1 MGLSDIPANY
11 MQGSHPHL
19 NLNMHAQQQHLNPH
33 LSQHPHSQ
41 HHQQQHLRN
50 LQIHNAN
57 MAPINAA
64 QTPAQQ
70 AAHVLAMES
79 NELLMATKDKM
90 SSKKK
95 MHLLK
100 KIKKRFGLVRR
111 SPSSCPGPNN
121 LPPLQFHTVHG
132 DNIRLSRDGTLARRF
147 ESFCRAITFSA
158 RPVRINE
165 RICVKF
171 AEISNNWNGGIRF
184 GFTSN
189 DPASLEG
196 SLPKYACP
204 DLTNRPGFWAKALHE
219 QYCEKDNILYY
230 YVNGAGDVIYGI
242 NSEEKGVILSGIDT
256 RGMLW
261 TVIDIYGNCTGIEF
275 LDSRIYMYQQ
285 PTATPVPAQQ
295 QQQLAQPAA
304 IASSGLMAHHPH
316 QQSRRSLPGHSGG
329 AIEHDLERHVM
340 PSLQSLHLA
349 GNGGSVSSVEQA
361 AIAHDLANGLPPLR
375 YNANGRLIPVPF
387 HNTKG
392 RNVRLSQDRFVASRT
407 ESDFCQGYVFT
418 ARPIRIGE
426 KLIVQVL
433 KTEQMYVGALALGLT
448 SCNPAMLQPNDLPND
463 SDFLL
468 DRPEYWVVSK
478 DIAAAPQRGDEIAFF
493 VAPNGEVSISKN
505 NGPAVVV
512 MHVDQ
517 SLQLWAFLDVYG
529 STQSLRMFRQ
539 QLPNMVAYP
548 SQPQVNASSSSSACN
563 AAAASSSSGS
573 RMLPMTE
580 SMSSLNAGATA
591 KLLHHHPSQ
600 LSVAQSTSTLA
611 SAGGAN
617 GSRMISM
624 PSNGD
629 ILQIQPNGGGTVLVV
644 NLPPASSSHDINGQL
659 TARPST
665 TTVSSSGILAG
676 ACSSGTLI
684 STTSSQY
691 IEVSPVA
698 NSTNNASNKWKDSL
712 SDQQSTDSSA
722 ECTIC
727 YENPIDSVLYMCG
740 HMCMCYDCAIQQW
753 RGVGGGQ
760 CPLCRAVIRDVIR
773 TYTT

>member
-19 NLNMHAQQQHLNPH
+19 NLHPQQQQHQN
-33 LSQHPHSQ
+33 
-41 HHQQQHLRN
+41 QQHLQH
-50 LQIHNAN
+50 LQQMQQLHNA
-57 MAPINAA
+57 MP
-64 QTPAQQ
+64 TPAQQ
-70 AAHVLAMES
+70 AAQVLALES
-79 NELLMATKDKM
+79 NELLMSTKDKL

-132 DNIRLSRDGTLARRF
+132 DNIRISRDGTLARRF

-189 DPASLEG
+189 DPVTLEG
-196 SLPKYACP
+196 TLPKYACP

-242 NSEEKGVILSGIDT
+242 NNEEKGVILSGIDT
-256 RGMLW
+256 RSLLW

-285 PTATPVPAQQ
+285 QPTAMPIAAVPAQ
-295 QQQLAQPAA
+295 QQQLAQPTPNASAA
-304 IASSGLMAHHPH
+304 LNPHHPH
-316 QQSRRSLPGHSGG
+316 QQSRRSLPGHTG
-329 AIEHDLERHVM
+329 AIDHDLERHVM

-349 GNGGSVSSVEQA
+349 GNGGSVTSVEQA

-448 SCNPAMLQPNDLPND
+448 SCNPAMLQPSDLPND

-548 SQPQVNASSSSSACN
+548 SQPQVNVNATSSSSCN
-563 AAAASSSSGS
+563 AASTS

-591 KLLHHHPSQ
+591 KLLQHHPSQ

-611 SAGGAN
+611 SAGGVN

-659 TARPST
+659 AARPSA
-665 TTVSSSGILAG
+665 TVTSSGILAG

-691 IEVSPVA
+691 IEPIA
-698 NSTNNASNKWKDSL
+698 NSTNNAANKWKDSL

-740 HMCMCYDCAIQQW
+740 HMCMCYDCAIEQW

>member
-1 MGLSDIPANY
+1 MGQSA
-11 MQGSHPHL
+11 G
-19 NLNMHAQQQHLNPH
+19 
-33 LSQHPHSQ
+33 
-41 HHQQQHLRN
+41 
-50 LQIHNAN
+50 
-57 MAPINAA
+57 
-64 QTPAQQ
+64 
-70 AAHVLAMES
+70 
-79 NELLMATKDKM
+79 
-90 SSKKK
+90 
-95 MHLLK
+95 
-100 KIKKRFGLVRR
+100 KIVRR

-132 DNIRLSRDGTLARRF
+132 DNIRISRDGTLARRF

-196 SLPKYACP
+196 ALPKYACP

-230 YVNGAGDVIYGI
+230 YVNNAGDVIYGI
-242 NSEEKGVILSGIDT
+242 NNEEKGVILSGIDT
-256 RGMLW
+256 RGLLW

-275 LDSRIYMYQQ
+275 LDARIYMYQQ
-285 PTATPVPAQQ
+285 QQQQ
-295 QQQLAQPAA
+295 QQQLQQQQLPQQQLPPQQQQQPQQQLA
-304 IASSGLMAHHPH
+304 AHHPL
-316 QQSRRSLPGHSGG
+316 QQSRRSLPGGTGVVVDH
-329 AIEHDLERHVM
+329 ELERHVM

-349 GNGGSVSSVEQA
+349 GTA
-361 AIAHDLANGLPPLR
+361 AGIIEHDLANGLPPLR

-387 HNTKG
+387 HITKG
-392 RNVRLSQDRFVASRT
+392 RNVRLSHDRFVASRT

-448 SCNPAMLQPNDLPND
+448 SCNPALLQPNDLPND

-548 SQPQVNASSSSSACN
+548 SQPQIN
-563 AAAASSSSGS
+563 AAAAAAAASTTAASS
-573 RMLPMTE
+573 RMLPMAE
-580 SMSSLNAGATA
+580 SLNSLNAGQMLAA
-591 KLLHHHPSQ
+591 SKMQ
-600 LSVAQSTSTLA
+600 LNVTQSSSTLA
-611 SAGGAN
+611 SNAGN

-644 NLPPASSSHDINGQL
+644 NLPPASSSHDLNGQL
-659 TARPST
+659 AGRQAASAAA
-665 TTVSSSGILAG
+665 TVTSSGILAG

-684 STTSSQY
+684 STTSSQQY
-691 IEVSPVA
+691 IEPVA
-698 NSTNNASNKWKDSL
+698 QSTSTLNGTKWKDSL

-740 HMCMCYDCAIQQW
+740 HMCMCYDCAIEQW

>member
-1 MGLSDIPANY
+1 MGQSA
-11 MQGSHPHL
+11 
-19 NLNMHAQQQHLNPH
+19 
-33 LSQHPHSQ
+33 
-41 HHQQQHLRN
+41 
-50 LQIHNAN
+50 
-57 MAPINAA
+57 
-64 QTPAQQ
+64 
-70 AAHVLAMES
+70 
-79 NELLMATKDKM
+79 
-90 SSKKK
+90 SK
-95 MHLLK
+95 
-100 KIKKRFGLVRR
+100 IVRR

-121 LPPLQFHTVHG
+121 LPPLQFHSVHG
-132 DNIRLSRDGTLARRF
+132 DNIRISRDGTLARRF

-165 RICVKF
+165 KICVKF

-189 DPASLEG
+189 DPVTLEG
-196 SLPKYACP
+196 TLPKYACP

-242 NSEEKGVILSGIDT
+242 NNEEKGVILSGIDT
-256 RGMLW
+256 RSLLW

-285 PTATPVPAQQ
+285 QPASMPMTVVPAQQ
-295 QQQLAQPAA
+295 QLVQPTANASAA
-304 IASSGLMAHHPH
+304 LNPHHPH
-316 QQSRRSLPGHSGG
+316 QQSRRSLPGHTG

-349 GNGGSVSSVEQA
+349 GNGGSVASVEQA

-548 SQPQVNASSSSSACN
+548 SQPQVNVNASSSSACN
-563 AAAASSSSGS
+563 AASTS

-591 KLLHHHPSQ
+591 KLLHHPSQ

-611 SAGGAN
+611 SAGGVN

-659 TARPST
+659 AARPSA
-665 TTVSSSGILAG
+665 TVTSSGVLAG

-684 STTSSQY
+684 STSSSQY
-691 IEVSPVA
+691 IEPVA
-698 NSTNNASNKWKDSL
+698 NSTSNAGSKWKDSL

-740 HMCMCYDCAIQQW
+740 HMCMCYDCAIEQW

>member
-11 MQGSHPHL
+11 MTQGSHPHL
-19 NLNMHAQQQHLNPH
+19 NHPH
-33 LSQHPHSQ
+33 LSSHHHHQ
-41 HHQQQHLRN
+41 HHNQQNHQHN
-50 LQIHNAN
+50 G
-57 MAPINAA
+57 
-64 QTPAQQ
+64 TPAQQ

-79 NELLMATKDKM
+79 NELLMSTKDKL

-121 LPPLQFHTVHG
+121 LPPLQFHSVHG
-132 DNIRLSRDGTLARRF
+132 DNIRISRDGTLARRY

-189 DPASLEG
+189 DPVSLEG
-196 SLPKYACP
+196 TLPKYACP

-230 YVNGAGDVIYGI
+230 YVNNAGDVIYGI
-242 NSEEKGVILSGIDT
+242 NNEEKGVILSGIDT
-256 RGMLW
+256 RSLLW

-285 PTATPVPAQQ
+285 QQ
-295 QQQLAQPAA
+295 QQQHQQITQSLPLQPVMQQQVQQMQQQQQQQMTPQSA
-304 IASSGLMAHHPH
+304 LNPHHPH
-316 QQSRRSLPGHSGG
+316 QQSRRSLPGNGG
-329 AIEHDLERHVM
+329 VIEHDLERHVM
-340 PSLQSLHLA
+340 PSLQSLHLT
-349 GNGGSVSSVEQA
+349 GNATTSVEQA

-387 HNTKG
+387 HITKG
-392 RNVRLSQDRFVASRT
+392 RNVRLSHDRFIASRT

-448 SCNPAMLQPNDLPND
+448 SCNPAVLQPNDLPND

-548 SQPQVNASSSSSACN
+548 SQPQVNASACSAST
-563 AAAASSSSGS
+563 ASTS

-580 SMSSLNAGATA
+580 SMSSLNAGQLLGAAT
-591 KLLHHHPSQ
+591 KMLQHNSQ

-611 SAGGAN
+611 STAGGAAN

-644 NLPPASSSHDINGQL
+644 NLPPASSSHDLNGQQMN
-659 TARPST
+659 ARPTT
-665 TTVSSSGILAG
+665 TTVTSSGILAG

-684 STTSSQY
+684 STASSQY
-691 IEVSPVA
+691 IEPVA
-698 NSTNNASNKWKDSL
+698 NSTNNAANKWKDSL
-712 SDQQSTDSSA
+712 SDQHSTDSSA

-740 HMCMCYDCAIQQW
+740 HMCMCYDCAIEQW

>member
-19 NLNMHAQQQHLNPH
+19 NLHPQQHHHQNQQHL
-33 LSQHPHSQ
+33 
-41 HHQQQHLRN
+41 QHLQQMQQ
-50 LQIHNAN
+50 LHNA
-57 MAPINAA
+57 MP
-64 QTPAQQ
+64 TPAQQ
-70 AAHVLAMES
+70 AAQVLAMES
-79 NELLMATKDKM
+79 NELLMSTKDKL

-132 DNIRLSRDGTLARRF
+132 DNIRISRDGTLARRF

-189 DPASLEG
+189 DPVTLEG
-196 SLPKYACP
+196 TLPKYACP

-242 NSEEKGVILSGIDT
+242 NNEEKGVILSGIDT
-256 RGMLW
+256 RSLLW

-285 PTATPVPAQQ
+285 QPAAMPMATVPAQQ
-295 QQQLAQPAA
+295 QQIAQPAA
-304 IASSGLMAHHPH
+304 NVSSALNPHHPH
-316 QQSRRSLPGHSGG
+316 QQSRRSLPGHTG
-329 AIEHDLERHVM
+329 AIDHDLERHVM
-340 PSLQSLHLA
+340 PSLQSLHLT
-349 GNGGSVSSVEQA
+349 GNGGSVASVEQA

-548 SQPQVNASSSSSACN
+548 SQPQVNVNASSSSACN
-563 AAAASSSSGS
+563 AASTS

-591 KLLHHHPSQ
+591 KLLHHPSQ

-611 SAGGAN
+611 SAGGVN

-659 TARPST
+659 AARPT
-665 TTVSSSGILAG
+665 ATVTSSGVLAG

-691 IEVSPVA
+691 IEPIA
-698 NSTNNASNKWKDSL
+698 NSTNNAANKWKDSL

-740 HMCMCYDCAIQQW
+740 HMCMCYDCAIEQW

>member
-1 MGLSDIPANY
+1 MGQSA
-11 MQGSHPHL
+11 G
-19 NLNMHAQQQHLNPH
+19 
-33 LSQHPHSQ
+33 
-41 HHQQQHLRN
+41 
-50 LQIHNAN
+50 
-57 MAPINAA
+57 
-64 QTPAQQ
+64 
-70 AAHVLAMES
+70 
-79 NELLMATKDKM
+79 
-90 SSKKK
+90 
-95 MHLLK
+95 
-100 KIKKRFGLVRR
+100 KIVRR

-132 DNIRLSRDGTLARRF
+132 DNIRISRDGTLARRF

-189 DPASLEG
+189 DPATLEG
-196 SLPKYACP
+196 ALPKYACP

-230 YVNGAGDVIYGI
+230 YVNNAGDVIYGI
-242 NSEEKGVILSGIDT
+242 NNEEKGVILSGIDT
-256 RGMLW
+256 RGLLW

-275 LDSRIYMYQQ
+275 LDARIYMYQQ
-285 PTATPVPAQQ
+285 QQ
-295 QQQLAQPAA
+295 QQQLQLQQQQLPQQQQQQQQLPQQQLA
-304 IASSGLMAHHPH
+304 AHHPL
-316 QQSRRSLPGHSGG
+316 QQSRRSLPGGTGVVVDH
-329 AIEHDLERHVM
+329 ELERHVM

-349 GNGGSVSSVEQA
+349 GTA
-361 AIAHDLANGLPPLR
+361 AAGIIEHDLANGLPPLR

-387 HNTKG
+387 HITKG
-392 RNVRLSQDRFVASRT
+392 RNVRLSHDRFVASRT

-448 SCNPAMLQPNDLPND
+448 SCNPALLQPNDLPND

-548 SQPQVNASSSSSACN
+548 SQPQIS
-563 AAAASSSSGS
+563 AAAAAAAAATTAASS
-573 RMLPMTE
+573 RILPMAE
-580 SMSSLNAGATA
+580 SLNSLNAGQMLAA
-591 KLLHHHPSQ
+591 SKMQ
-600 LSVAQSTSTLA
+600 LNVTQSSGTLA
-611 SAGGAN
+611 SNAGN

-644 NLPPASSSHDINGQL
+644 NLPPASSSHDLNGQL
-659 TARPST
+659 AGRQAASAAA
-665 TTVSSSGILAG
+665 TVTSSGILAG

-684 STTSSQY
+684 STTSSQQY
-691 IEVSPVA
+691 IEPVA
-698 NSTNNASNKWKDSL
+698 QSSSTLNGTKWKDSL

-740 HMCMCYDCAIQQW
+740 HMCMCYDCAIEQW

>member
-19 NLNMHAQQQHLNPH
+19 NQQHH
-33 LSQHPHSQ
+33 LHPHQ
-41 HHQQQHLRN
+41 HLHQQQSLHQHQHQL
-50 LQIHNAN
+50 L
-57 MAPINAA
+57 NAA
-64 QTPAQQ
+64 PTPAQQ
-70 AAHVLAMES
+70 AAQVLAMES
-79 NELLMATKDKM
+79 NELLMSTKDKL

-121 LPPLQFHTVHG
+121 LPPLQFHSVHG
-132 DNIRLSRDGTLARRF
+132 DNIRISRDGTLARRY

-158 RPVRINE
+158 RPVRISE

-242 NSEEKGVILSGIDT
+242 NNEEKGVILSGIDT
-256 RGMLW
+256 RGLLW

-285 PTATPVPAQQ
+285 QPAALALAPQPVQS
-295 QQQLAQPAA
+295 QLAQPAVNS
-304 IASSGLMAHHPH
+304 ASTLNPHHPH
-316 QQSRRSLPGHSGG
+316 QQSRRSLPGHSG
-329 AIEHDLERHVM
+329 AIEHELERHVM

-349 GNGGSVSSVEQA
+349 GNGTVSSIEQA

-387 HNTKG
+387 HLTKG
-392 RNVRLSQDRFVASRT
+392 RNVRISTDRFVASRT

-539 QLPNMVAYP
+539 QLPNMVSYP
-548 SQPQVNASSSSSACN
+548 SQPQVNASSSSACS
-563 AAAASSSSGS
+563 AAASASTS

-591 KLLHHHPSQ
+591 KLLHHPSQ

-611 SAGGAN
+611 SAAGPN

-659 TARPST
+659 NARPT
-665 TTVSSSGILAG
+665 ATVSSSGILAG

-691 IEVSPVA
+691 IEVSPIA
-698 NSTNNASNKWKDSL
+698 NSTNNAANKWKDSL
-712 SDQQSTDSSA
+712 SDQHSTDSAA

>member
-1 MGLSDIPANY
+1 

-19 NLNMHAQQQHLNPH
+19 TLHPQQQH
-33 LSQHPHSQ
+33 
-41 HHQQQHLRN
+41 HQNQQHLQH
-50 LQIHNAN
+50 LQQMQQLHNA
-57 MAPINAA
+57 MP
-64 QTPAQQ
+64 TPAQQ
-70 AAHVLAMES
+70 AAQVLAMES
-79 NELLMATKDKM
+79 NELLMSTKDKL

-121 LPPLQFHTVHG
+121 LPPLQFHSVHG
-132 DNIRLSRDGTLARRF
+132 DNIRISRDGTLARRF

-189 DPASLEG
+189 DPVTLEG
-196 SLPKYACP
+196 TLPKYACP

-242 NSEEKGVILSGIDT
+242 NNEEKGVILSGIDT
-256 RGMLW
+256 RSLLW

-285 PTATPVPAQQ
+285 QPAAIPMATVPAQQ
-295 QQQLAQPAA
+295 QQMPQPAA
-304 IASSGLMAHHPH
+304 NASSALNSHHPH
-316 QQSRRSLPGHSGG
+316 QQSRRSLPGHTA

-349 GNGGSVSSVEQA
+349 GNGGSVASVEQA

-548 SQPQVNASSSSSACN
+548 SQPQVNVNASSSSACN
-563 AAAASSSSGS
+563 AASTS

-591 KLLHHHPSQ
+591 KLLHHPSQ

-611 SAGGAN
+611 SAGGVN

-659 TARPST
+659 AARPT
-665 TTVSSSGILAG
+665 ATVTSSGVLAG

-691 IEVSPVA
+691 IEPIA
-698 NSTNNASNKWKDSL
+698 NSTNNAANKWKDSL

-740 HMCMCYDCAIQQW
+740 HMCMCYDCAIEQW

>member
-1 MGLSDIPANY
+1 MGQSA
-11 MQGSHPHL
+11 G
-19 NLNMHAQQQHLNPH
+19 
-33 LSQHPHSQ
+33 
-41 HHQQQHLRN
+41 
-50 LQIHNAN
+50 
-57 MAPINAA
+57 
-64 QTPAQQ
+64 
-70 AAHVLAMES
+70 
-79 NELLMATKDKM
+79 
-90 SSKKK
+90 
-95 MHLLK
+95 
-100 KIKKRFGLVRR
+100 KIVRR

-121 LPPLQFHTVHG
+121 LPPLQFHSVHG
-132 DNIRLSRDGTLARRF
+132 DNIRISRDGTLARRF

-184 GFTSN
+184 GFTNN
-189 DPASLEG
+189 DPVTLEG

-230 YVNGAGDVIYGI
+230 YVNSAGDVIYGI
-242 NSEEKGVILSGIDT
+242 NNEEKGVILSGIDT
-256 RGMLW
+256 RGLLW
-261 TVIDIYGNCTGIEF
+261 TIIDIYGNCTGIEF

-285 PTATPVPAQQ
+285 HNAALNGLPTATLAQQQQ
-295 QQQLAQPAA
+295 QQQLAQQQAHSGSL
-304 IASSGLMAHHPH
+304 SSHHPH
-316 QQSRRSLPGHSGG
+316 QQSRRSLPAAGG
-329 AIEHDLERHVM
+329 GNGVDHELERHVM
-340 PSLQSLHLA
+340 PSLQSLNIAA
-349 GNGGSVSSVEQA
+349 GAGAADQA
-361 AIAHDLANGLPPLR
+361 ALAHDLANGLPPLR

-387 HNTKG
+387 HITKG
-392 RNVRLSQDRFVASRT
+392 RNVRLSHDRFVASRT
-407 ESDFCQGYVFT
+407 ETDFCQGYVFT

-529 STQSLRMFRQ
+529 STQSVRMFRQ

-548 SQPQVNASSSSSACN
+548 SQPQITA
-563 AAAASSSSGS
+563 AAAASTS
-573 RMLPMTE
+573 RLMPLPVSE
-580 SMSSLNAGATA
+580 SINSLNAGQMMSAASKMMHT
-591 KLLHHHPSQ
+591 SQ
-600 LSVAQSTSTLA
+600 LNVTQSTSTLA
-611 SAGGAN
+611 SAAGTTN

-644 NLPPASSSHDINGQL
+644 NLPPANSSHDLASNQARIN
-659 TARPST
+659 APAIST
-665 TTVSSSGILAG
+665 GVLAG
-676 ACSSGTLI
+676 AVSSGTLI

-691 IEVSPVA
+691 IEPIA
-698 NSTNNASNKWKDSL
+698 NSTNMNGGNAKWKDSL
-712 SDQQSTDSSA
+712 SDQHSNDSSA

-740 HMCMCYDCAIQQW
+740 HMCMCYDCAIEQW

>member
-1 MGLSDIPANY
+1 MGQSA
-11 MQGSHPHL
+11 G
-19 NLNMHAQQQHLNPH
+19 
-33 LSQHPHSQ
+33 
-41 HHQQQHLRN
+41 
-50 LQIHNAN
+50 
-57 MAPINAA
+57 
-64 QTPAQQ
+64 
-70 AAHVLAMES
+70 
-79 NELLMATKDKM
+79 
-90 SSKKK
+90 
-95 MHLLK
+95 
-100 KIKKRFGLVRR
+100 KIVRR

-121 LPPLQFHTVHG
+121 LPPLQFHQVHG
-132 DNIRLSRDGTLARRF
+132 DNIRISRDGTLARRF

-189 DPASLEG
+189 DPATLEG
-196 SLPKYACP
+196 ALPKYACP

-230 YVNGAGDVIYGI
+230 YVNNAGDVIYGI
-242 NSEEKGVILSGIDT
+242 NNEEKGVILSGIDT
-256 RGMLW
+256 RALLW

-275 LDSRIYMYQQ
+275 LDARIYMYQQ
-285 PTATPVPAQQ
+285 QQ
-295 QQQLAQPAA
+295 QQQLPLQQLSQQLQQQQQPLQQQQQQQQQLPQQQL
-304 IASSGLMAHHPH
+304 SAHHPL
-316 QQSRRSLPGHSGG
+316 QQSRRSLPGGG
-329 AIEHDLERHVM
+329 GVIVDHELERHVM

-349 GNGGSVSSVEQA
+349 GTVAGA
-361 AIAHDLANGLPPLR
+361 AGIAEHDLANGLPPLR

-387 HNTKG
+387 HITKG
-392 RNVRLSQDRFVASRT
+392 RNVRLSHDRFVASRT

-448 SCNPAMLQPNDLPND
+448 SCNPAVLQPNDLPND

-548 SQPQVNASSSSSACN
+548 SQPQISAGSAVANATSAN
-563 AAAASSSSGS
+563 GS
-573 RMLPMTE
+573 RILPMAE
-580 SMSSLNAGATA
+580 SLNSLNAGQLLGAA
-591 KLLHHHPSQ
+591 KMQ
-600 LSVAQSTSTLA
+600 LNVTQSNSTLA
-611 SAGGAN
+611 SATNGT

-644 NLPPASSSHDINGQL
+644 NLPPANSSHDLNGQL
-659 TARPST
+659 TAAT
-665 TTVSSSGILAG
+665 AATVTSSGILAG

-684 STTSSQY
+684 STTSSQQY
-691 IEVSPVA
+691 IEPIA
-698 NSTNNASNKWKDSL
+698 QSTSTLNGSKWKDSL

-740 HMCMCYDCAIQQW
+740 HMCMCYDCAIEQW

>member
-19 NLNMHAQQQHLNPH
+19 SHHASQQHH
-33 LSQHPHSQ
+33 LHQHQ
-41 HHQQQHLRN
+41 QNLHQQQL
-50 LQIHNAN
+50 HNA
-57 MAPINAA
+57 AP
-64 QTPAQQ
+64 TPAQQ
-70 AAHVLAMES
+70 AAQVLAMES
-79 NELLMATKDKM
+79 NELLMSTKEKL

-121 LPPLQFHTVHG
+121 LPPLQFHSVHG
-132 DNIRLSRDGTLARRF
+132 DNIRISRDGTLARRF

-189 DPASLEG
+189 DPATLEG

-242 NSEEKGVILSGIDT
+242 NNEEKGVILSGIDT
-256 RGMLW
+256 RALLW

-285 PTATPVPAQQ
+285 QPATMALTTQPAPAQL
-295 QQQLAQPAA
+295 QQLAQPAVNT
-304 IASSGLMAHHPH
+304 ASTLNPHHPH
-316 QQSRRSLPGHSGG
+316 QQSRRSLPGHSG
-329 AIEHDLERHVM
+329 AIEHELERHVM

-349 GNGGSVSSVEQA
+349 GNANGTVSSVEQA

-392 RNVRLSQDRFVASRT
+392 RNVRLSHDRFVASRT

-548 SQPQVNASSSSSACN
+548 SQPQVNVNASSSSAC
-563 AAAASSSSGS
+563 AASTS

-591 KLLHHHPSQ
+591 KLLHHPSQ
-600 LSVAQSTSTLA
+600 LSIAQSTSTLA

-644 NLPPASSSHDINGQL
+644 NLPPASSSHDINGQIN
-659 TARPST
+659 ARPT
-665 TTVSSSGILAG
+665 ATVSSSGILAG
-676 ACSSGTLI
+676 ACSGGTLI

-691 IEVSPVA
+691 IEPVA
-698 NSTNNASNKWKDSL
+698 NSTNNAANKWKDSL
-712 SDQQSTDSSA
+712 SDQQSTDSGA

-740 HMCMCYDCAIQQW
+740 HMCMCYDCAIEQW

>member
-11 MQGSHPHL
+11 MQQPSQ
-19 NLNMHAQQQHLNPH
+19 MIQQQQQHHNH
-33 LSQHPHSQ
+33 
-41 HHQQQHLRN
+41 HHQQQHLHN
-50 LQIHNAN
+50 HNA
-57 MAPINAA
+57 AA
-64 QTPAQQ
+64 AAAA
-70 AAHVLAMES
+70 AAHVLAMENS
-79 NELLMATKDKM
+79 ELMMSPKDKM

-121 LPPLQFHTVHG
+121 LPPLQFHQVHG
-132 DNIRLSRDGTLARRF
+132 DNIRISRDGTLARRF

-171 AEISNNWNGGIRF
+171 AEVSNNWNGGIRF

-189 DPASLEG
+189 DPATLDG
-196 SLPKYACP
+196 ALPKYACP

-230 YVNGAGDVIYGI
+230 YVNNAGDVIYGI
-242 NSEEKGVILSGIDT
+242 NNEEKGVILSGIDT
-256 RGMLW
+256 RSLLW

-275 LDSRIYMYQQ
+275 LDARIYMYQQ
-285 PTATPVPAQQ
+285 QQQQHQQLQQQQLQLQPQQQQ
-295 QQQLAQPAA
+295 QQQLQPQQQMPQQQL
-304 IASSGLMAHHPH
+304 SAHHPL
-316 QQSRRSLPGHSGG
+316 QQSRRSLPGSVIVDH
-329 AIEHDLERHVM
+329 ELERHVM

-349 GNGGSVSSVEQA
+349 GTVGGGGA
-361 AIAHDLANGLPPLR
+361 AGIAEHDLANGLPPLR

-387 HNTKG
+387 HITKG
-392 RNVRLSQDRFVASRT
+392 RNVRLSHDRFVASRT

-448 SCNPAMLQPNDLPND
+448 SCNPAVLQPNDLPND

-548 SQPQVNASSSSSACN
+548 SQPQISAGAAV
-563 AAAASSSSGS
+563 AAANSANGS
-573 RMLPMTE
+573 RILPMAE
-580 SMSSLNAGATA
+580 SLSSLNAGQLLGAA
-591 KLLHHHPSQ
+591 KMQ
-600 LSVAQSTSTLA
+600 LNVTQSNSTLA
-611 SAGGAN
+611 SASNAN

-644 NLPPASSSHDINGQL
+644 NLPPANSSHDLNGQL
-659 TARPST
+659 NAATAA
-665 TTVSSSGILAG
+665 TVTSSGILAG

-684 STTSSQY
+684 STTSSQQY
-691 IEVSPVA
+691 IEPIA
-698 NSTNNASNKWKDSL
+698 QSTSTLNGSKWKDSL

-740 HMCMCYDCAIQQW
+740 HMCMCYDCAIEQW

>member
-19 NLNMHAQQQHLNPH
+19 TLHPQQQH
-33 LSQHPHSQ
+33 
-41 HHQQQHLRN
+41 HQNQQHLQH
-50 LQIHNAN
+50 LQQMQQLHNA
-57 MAPINAA
+57 MP
-64 QTPAQQ
+64 TPAQQ
-70 AAHVLAMES
+70 AAQVLAMES
-79 NELLMATKDKM
+79 NELLMSTKDKL

-121 LPPLQFHTVHG
+121 LPPLQFHSVHG
-132 DNIRLSRDGTLARRF
+132 DNIRISRDGTLARRF

-189 DPASLEG
+189 DPVTLEG
-196 SLPKYACP
+196 TLPKYACP

-242 NSEEKGVILSGIDT
+242 NNEEKGVILSGIDT
-256 RGMLW
+256 RSLLW

-285 PTATPVPAQQ
+285 QPAAMPMATMPAQQ
-295 QQQLAQPAA
+295 QQMAQPAA
-304 IASSGLMAHHPH
+304 NASSALNPHHPH
-316 QQSRRSLPGHSGG
+316 QQSRRSLPGHT
-329 AIEHDLERHVM
+329 ATIEHDLERHVM
-340 PSLQSLHLA
+340 PSLQSLHLT
-349 GNGGSVSSVEQA
+349 GNGGSVASVEQA

-548 SQPQVNASSSSSACN
+548 SQPQVNVNASSSSACN
-563 AAAASSSSGS
+563 AASTS

-591 KLLHHHPSQ
+591 KLLHHPSQ

-611 SAGGAN
+611 SAGGVN

-659 TARPST
+659 AARPT
-665 TTVSSSGILAG
+665 ATVTSSGVLAG

-691 IEVSPVA
+691 IEPIA
-698 NSTNNASNKWKDSL
+698 NSTNNAANKWKDSL

-740 HMCMCYDCAIQQW
+740 HMCMCYDCAIEQW